1 MDWELPFEEETASET
16 TTVLRRDARL
26 EQSARRR
33 LEGLRVVLED
43 LCDPGN
49 RAAILRSVEAF
60 GLLHVHEVCHD
71 VATGRR
77 PAQTS
82 TARGRSIVNGAEKWL
97 NLHQHEGVEE
107 CIKSLQAAGFGV
119 WAAVP
124 PQQAGGRRL
133 MPLDELC
140 FGGKTAL
147 LFGSEARGVS
157 TKAVESCDG
166 CFTVPLFGLS
176 ESLVAQSQVLK
187 PRSQRLRVR
196 GGLGALGR
204 PEAPQGLGPAKGHG
218 RHGGAPGG
226 GALAQLC

>member
-187 PRSQRLRVR
+187 PRRLGVAAQECRVKEYHFR
-196 GGLGALGR
+196 AL
-204 PEAPQGLGPAKGHG
+204 LVI
-218 RHGGAPGG
+218 
-226 GALAQLC
+226 